1 MTAASS
7 LQVRIKAMLNI
18 EIYRKT
24 LRRRDLAVEAPKID
38 SEESDK
44 KDDID
49 KDKKEDSKEKDDI
62 SSSTGTIV
70 NLMSTDSNR
79 ISEFSTWWVSKL

>member
-1 MTAASS
+1 
-7 LQVRIKAMLNI
+7 MLNI

-38 SEESDK
+38 VEEDK
-44 KDDID
+44 KDDD
-49 KDKKEDSKEKDDI
+49 SKSKNGDSKEKDE
-62 SSSTGTIV
+62 SNSTTGTIV

-79 ISEFSTWWVSKL
+79 ISEFGTWWVSNHNK